1 MRGCMLASYRLS
13 TWPNWQHSCSLSYK
27 LTHSPRPFNS
37 FSNSPLFL
45 HTDFWRKDVTTIK
58 VRGCCFPGNS
68 TRSTQSPL
76 ELACYVPW
84 YYHPSLRGHKLWQQ
98 LNILWKVWAALLW
111 VCTQLTNEPITIYQ
125 SIILSVGL
133 KHYKLTLELTA
144 HLIIWLNFVG
154 AEAIIGAVIDPT
166 HDLVILC
173 LVHLYENV
181 HAFNREK
188 S

>member
-1 MRGCMLASYRLS
+1 MLPLSPNWRFTSKSHEITSEAIQSQNKVQWDAAVTVSFNVSVPRHNSQNIHSGEWEMHVGQLS

-76 ELACYVPW
+76 ELACYVPR
-84 YYHPSLRGHKLWQQ
+84 YYHPSLRGNKLWQQ
-98 LNILWKVWAALLW
+98 LNILW
-111 VCTQLTNEPITIYQ
+111 NEY
-125 SIILSVGL
+125 
-133 KHYKLTLELTA
+133 
-144 HLIIWLNFVG
+144 
-154 AEAIIGAVIDPT
+154 
-166 HDLVILC
+166 
-173 LVHLYENV
+173 VHNSRM
-181 HAFNREK
+181 NQ
-188 S
+188 

>member
-1 MRGCMLASYRLS
+1 MQNQVCLRTCSPFPPIDVLQVRAMRSLLKPFRVKIKSIEMLQLLLVSMFLSLAITARIHTQVSGRDERVHVGQLS

-76 ELACYVPW
+76 ELACYVPR
-84 YYHPSLRGHKLWQQ
+84 YYHPSLRGNKLWQQ
-98 LNILWKVWAALLW
+98 LNILW
-111 VCTQLTNEPITIYQ
+111 NEY
-125 SIILSVGL
+125 
-133 KHYKLTLELTA
+133 
-144 HLIIWLNFVG
+144 
-154 AEAIIGAVIDPT
+154 
-166 HDLVILC
+166 
-173 LVHLYENV
+173 VHNSRM
-181 HAFNREK
+181 NQ
-188 S
+188 